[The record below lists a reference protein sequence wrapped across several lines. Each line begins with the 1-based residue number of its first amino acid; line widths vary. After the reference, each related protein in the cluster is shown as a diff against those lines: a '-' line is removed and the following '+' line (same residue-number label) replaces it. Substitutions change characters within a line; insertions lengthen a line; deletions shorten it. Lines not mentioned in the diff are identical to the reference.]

1 MSFRCAFYGILF
13 FIGEDMK
20 KTPIEEKRKFD
31 LGSYYDD
38 ILPDDADE
46 VNIGVKDNAL
56 TLRIIILGFFV
67 VLVLSACVA
76 VLVLLGGEG
85 R

>member
-1 MSFRCAFYGILF
+1 
-13 FIGEDMK
+13 MK

-38 ILPDDADE
+38 ILPDDADK
-46 VNIGVKDNAL
+46 VNNGVKDNAL
-56 TLRIIILGFFV
+56 ALRIIILGFFV

-85 R
+85 I